1 MATLKP
7 IIINTCPA
15 SEEDKLLEVYPKKRK
30 PIRKVNEAL
39 QERNG

>member
-15 SEEDKLLEVYPKKRK
+15 SEEDKQLEVYPKKK
-30 PIRKVNEAL
+30 PIRKVNVAL
-39 QERNG
+39 QERNR